1 MSQTQELL
9 SVTKTISI
17 IEKMIATDILS
28 EIESEWKDH
37 WQNIRDNATD
47 EQISAIELFT
57 GKSIDEVSAY
67 DLDFRLDLSV
77 TLKLD

>member
-17 IEKMIATDILS
+17 IEKMIADDILS

-57 GKSIDEVSAY
+57 GKSIDEVSPY
-67 DLDFRLDLSV
+67 DIDFSYSVSVDLKV
-77 TLKLD
+77 K

>member
-57 GKSIDEVSAY
+57 GKSIDEVSPY
-67 DLDFRLDLSV
+67 DIDFSYSVSVDLNV
-77 TLKLD
+77 